1 MKIKLTLRFQSWVKK
16 IKSALYKMKSK
27 SVAFLFV
34 CSLIGFMVKLPRVFH
49 HYDKVLHAL
58 FYFAAAFVLNFIYP
72 KRWYLITA
80 GLFFFGVMI
89 EFLQEFSNKIVGK
102 TIHGRFDIQDV
113 KYNTIGLFI
122 GTLSFFAIQF
132 MIKILSVRNKN
143 IDA

>member
-1 MKIKLTLRFQSWVKK
+1 MFQPRVKK
-16 IKSALYKMKSK
+16 IKPSFYIMKAK

-89 EFLQEFSNKIVGK
+89 EFFQEFSNKIVGR
-102 TIHGRFDIQDV
+102 TIHGKFDIQDV
-113 KYNTIGLFI
+113 KYNTIGLFV
-122 GTLSFFAIQF
+122 GTVSFFAIQF
-132 MIKILSVRNKN
+132 LIQILSEKK
-143 IDA
+143 

>member
-1 MKIKLTLRFQSWVKK
+1 MVSTVGEKIKP
-16 IKSALYKMKSK
+16 ALCKMKAK

-80 GLFFFGVMI
+80 GIFFFGVMI
-89 EFLQEFSNKIVGK
+89 EFLQEFSNKILGR
-102 TIHGRFDIQDV
+102 TIHGKFDIQDI
-113 KYNTIGLFI
+113 KYNTIGLII
-122 GTLSFFAIQF
+122 GTICFIIIRFLIQ
-132 MIKILSVRNKN
+132 MVSEKNKN
-143 IDA
+143 IQA